1 MKKGKWDFE
10 TLTELF
16 TRIKDYD
23 QKSKIQTLGP
33 IDETRHEMIK
43 EEQYEK

>member
-33 IDETRHEMIK
+33 IYEIMHEMIK
-43 EEQYEK
+43 EEHYEK